1 MEGELISYGVRYET
15 YIDNISEY
23 GLCVKIPLR
32 ERERHYELDSD
43 ISFKLHIPHGE
54 SVDLQCTKRWVYQ
67 TSPASLIGNVG
78 LEIVDPPQKYREF
91 YWTMLLLLTTL

>member
-32 ERERHYELDSD
+32 EREKD
-43 ISFKLHIPHGE
+43 IMNSILM
-54 SVDLQCTKRWVYQ
+54 VYQ